1 MLEAACILSPSSSAV
16 VAAASVVESDGDDDS
31 KAEEE
36 EEGVER
42 MLWIRRLRRLLGP
55 SGSPEILMVIRW
67 D

>member
-36 EEGVER
+36 EGVER